1 MAKSPA
7 LTGLLASCLLL
18 AGTTAPAW
26 AQTPS
31 VADMLRIA
39 PKQKDVSLS
48 TPTADEQKNC
58 KVELERG
65 SKPGWKL
72 SDPRGRKLRLY
83 VGSQGKPIE
92 VWSYFKDGVEVYR
105 EIDTNGNNRPD
116 QFRWLNTGGMKWGVD
131 ADEDGK
137 IDSWR
142 MISAEEAGQEA
153 FYALTTGEFNRLKA
167 LLITDAEIQ
176 ALKLP
181 ATEQKRLTDLRTQ
194 TTRKFEELRQKLPH
208 LARAKFLRVEAA
220 PPSCVLGEH
229 IGSDSDLIKYASRSI
244 LYEYEVEAGK
254 KKHEW
259 LHTGEVIQVGHAWRL
274 VAAPTVEEN
283 GGPESSPNLAV
294 AVTNAKLA
302 KLLEQLSN
310 VDVKE
315 SPTASKQG
323 DPAVT
328 AYLKKRMALVE
339 QILAE
344 DKAEKREGWY
354 KQLLDNLS
362 AAAQNGDTAS
372 LNRLTLLRKD
382 ITERAPNSTLA
393 PYATYR
399 EMWTRYALT
408 ISDPK
413 IDSRALAKAQ
423 SGWLENLADFVKR
436 HPTAEDTPD
445 ALQQL
450 GVGSE
455 FAGKD
460 EEAKRWYGQI
470 ATSFPKHHLAEKAKG
485 AVERLNLVGKELKLS
500 GTKLGG
506 GSFDI
511 AQLAAQKKAVIVYYW
526 ASYVD
531 QCVGDFARLKKL
543 HEDQAGKQNFELVCV
558 NLDENPDEASKYLTR
573 TPVPGIHLHSPA
585 TSKTGGGLNSS
596 LAVQYG
602 INGLP
607 TLFLVGRDGRVLNRS
622 LQIGDV
628 EAELKKAL

>member
-7 LTGLLASCLLL
+7 LNGLLAGCLLL
-18 AGTTAPAW
+18 AGTATAAR

-39 PKQKDVSLS
+39 PKQKDVRLS
-48 TPTADEQKNC
+48 TPTAEEQKSC

-72 SDPRGRKLRLY
+72 TDPQGRKLRLF

-116 QFRWLNTGGMKWGVD
+116 QFRWLNAGGMKWGVD

-142 MISAEEAGQEA
+142 MISAEEVGHEA
-153 FYALTTGEFNRLKA
+153 FQALATGEFTRLKA

-176 ALKLP
+176 SLKLP
-181 ATEQKRLTDLRTQ
+181 AGEQKRLTDLRKQ
-194 TTRKFEELRQKLPH
+194 TERKFEQLRQKVPQ
-208 LARAKFLRVEAA
+208 LAKATFLRVEAA
-220 PPSCVLGEH
+220 PPSCVLAEQIGGEN
-229 IGSDSDLIKYASRSI
+229 DVIKFTSRSI
-244 LYEYEVEAGK
+244 LYEYEIEAGK

-259 LHTGEVIQVGHAWRL
+259 LHTGEVIQVGLAWRL
-274 VAAPTVEEN
+274 VDVPTLEEN
-283 GGPESSPNLAV
+283 ASPDSGSNTPV

-302 KLLEQLSN
+302 KLLEELST
-310 VDVKE
+310 VDTKE
-315 SPTASKQG
+315 SPAASKQG
-323 DPAVT
+323 DPRVT

-339 QILAE
+339 RILVE
-344 DKAEKREGWY
+344 DRVEKREGWY

-372 LNRLTLLRKD
+372 LTRLAQLRKD
-382 ITERAPNSTLA
+382 VVDRAPNSVLA

-423 SGWLENLADFVKR
+423 TSWLENLADFVKR

-470 ATSFPKHHLAEKAKG
+470 GTGFPKHHLADKARG

-506 GSFDI
+506 GTFDI

-526 ASYVD
+526 ASYVE

-543 HEDQAGKQNFELVCV
+543 HEEQAAKQNFELVCV
-558 NLDENPDEASKYLTR
+558 NLDESSEEASKYLAR
-573 TPVPGIHLHSPA
+573 TSVPGVHMHSA
-585 TSKTGGGLNSS
+585 AGKTGGGLNSP

-607 TLFLVGRDGRVLNRS
+607 TMFLVGRDGRVLNRS